1 MGAPNGTQFEML
13 NEIKFEA
20 LKQENKIH
28 GSLYPDPQIFEEEL
42 GQIFCRVWVF
52 VGDDSETP
60 NPGN

>member
-1 MGAPNGTQFEML
+1 ML